1 MARPVGFRSKKD
13 RWTGKRKVYPI
24 MSKSSAPSSWV
35 IPKNMEEARR
45 LHESRS
51 EHAQIIDEA
60 LEARITTDYAK
71 WAKAP
76 NKWDI
81 RGIDLFPAPT
91 LPNDLVNNVKV
102 LAYASEQYYNK
113 DLSDI
118 KIFAHTEDSFD
129 KVYGLKGASH
139 SVYAFA
145 FPDQKE
151 IHFGPEAVKAI
162 TKGKI
167 ENEDDFFPFKAIAH
181 EVGHVVGTMPGRG
194 ATAFDEGS
202 NELLAVRFT
211 INNIQMPREL
221 RAKLLSSPS
230 YVYDREVHLAADA
243 AILVNDGDK
252 EKAVD
257 WLVQLKKADPEKR
270 RKMIDEAGTKL
281 ERTFGIKEMYWS
293 PFSQSMTFSDADKQ
307 RRAEME
313 RMFKVLRPEWYEK
326 THGSNLTWW
335 AKV

>member
-1 MARPVGFRSKKD
+1 MRKPIGFRSKKD
-13 RWTGKRKVYPI
+13 RQTGKRWVYPI
-24 MSKSSAPSSWV
+24 MPKSSTPSSWV

-51 EHAQIIDEA
+51 ERAQIIDEA

-91 LPNDLVNNVKV
+91 LPNDFVNNVKV

-129 KVYGLKGASH
+129 KAYGLKGASH
-139 SVYAFA
+139 TVYAFA
-145 FPDQKE
+145 VPDKKE
-151 IHFGPEAVKAI
+151 VHFSPEAVKTV

-167 ENEDDFFPFKAIAH
+167 ENEEDFWSFHAVAH
-181 EVGHVVGTMPGRG
+181 EIGHVVGTMPGRG
-194 ATAFDEGS
+194 VTAFDEGS
-202 NELLAVRFT
+202 NELLAVRFA

-230 YVYDREVHLAADA
+230 YTYAREVHLAADT

-270 RKMIDEAGTKL
+270 NKMINEAGAKL
-281 ERTFGIKEMYWS
+281 ERTYGIKEMYWS
-293 PFSQSMTFSDADKQ
+293 PFFQNMRFSDTDKQ
-307 RRAEME
+307 RREEME

-326 THGSNLTWW
+326 THGSNFTWW